1 MKLSVLVP
9 LFNEEEFVG
18 TLPESVM
25 AAPLPPGLEREIV
38 VADDGSTDSSVDEV
52 EAVVAR

>member
-18 TLPESVM
+18 ALLEKVI
-25 AAPLPPGLEREIV
+25 AAPLPSGVTMEII
-38 VADDGSTDSSVDEV
+38 VADDGSTDASVEEV
-52 EAVVAR
+52 